1 MGSYIEPARRESLQ
15 PNPILHLARKRQ
27 AKGVSIREIAN
38 STRISLPYLEAI
50 EAEDFAQL
58 PGGIYALSY
67 IRQYAAAIGCDERAV
82 VARYRSLIEPEA
94 VGENG
99 LCTHFSKPTPSS
111 VLGTFLQQV
120 NALVRHS

>member
-1 MGSYIEPARRESLQ
+1 MGSYFEPARRESLQ
-15 PNPILHLARKRQ
+15 PNPIMHLARKRQ

-50 EAEDFAQL
+50 EAENFAQL
-58 PGGIYALSY
+58 PAGIYALSY

-94 VGENG
+94 IGESG
-99 LCTHFSKPTPSS
+99 LHF
-111 VLGTFLQQV
+111 
-120 NALVRHS
+120 